1 MGQLFQN
8 IYSFFLY
15 ERNRVFELLA
25 KGALLA
31 ERSHNYLKIFV
42 GIDIEAGKDIGV
54 SEFAH

>member
-1 MGQLFQN
+1 MFQN